1 MREIKFRGKRVD
13 NNEWIYGYYVYYS
26 TFNRHD
32 IWVDGTIGDWHEVVP
47 DTVGQFTGLHDKNGK
62 DVYEGDIIKSKSSIG
77 TYTIVW
83 DNCGFKKRGNSDA
96 KSAFNYKND
105 GIFDIFIYDGDN
117 EEKKDYYKIEVIGNI
132 HENQELLNQKK

>member
-1 MREIKFRGKRVD
+1 MRTIRFRAWNGKRMNVFD
-13 NNEWIYGYYVYYS
+13 FERRNVHRNLLKGY
-26 TFNRHD
+26 D
-32 IWVDGTIGDWHEVVP
+32 IM
-47 DTVGQFTGLHDKNGK
+47 QFTGLLDKNGK
-62 DVYEGDIIKSKSSIG
+62 DIYEGDIIKSKSSIG

-117 EEKKDYYKIEVIGNI
+117 EEKKDYYEIEVIGNI
-132 HENQELLNQKK
+132 HEHGHLLVT